1 MTNNECPCI
10 NCVCIPI
17 CRHKYWNR
25 MRFDCS
31 LITDY
36 MKQYD
41 IIVPYSRGKSI
52 SDALNP
58 TKWKLNEKG
67 HIVTSLLVKEYV

>member
-1 MTNNECPCI
+1 
-10 NCVCIPI
+10 
-17 CRHKYWNR
+17 